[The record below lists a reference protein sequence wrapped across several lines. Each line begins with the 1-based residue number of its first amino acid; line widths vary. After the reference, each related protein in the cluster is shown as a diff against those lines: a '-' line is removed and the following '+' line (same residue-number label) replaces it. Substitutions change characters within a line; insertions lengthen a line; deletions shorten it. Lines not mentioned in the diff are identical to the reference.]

1 MLPPCGT
8 GPLPAS
14 CSPVAD
20 NFGMH
25 GIPQALLAAPCAIG
39 SLAERLGLV
48 SRTHAM
54 EQQQV
59 YYFDNNATTRVA
71 PEVVD
76 AMVPFLRDHWGNPS
90 SAYGFGAR
98 VHGHVEA
105 AREKVAALVNADPKE
120 ITFTSCGTES
130 NNTAIQSALH
140 TSGKRHVITTK
151 VEHSANIKFGEH
163 LQKHG
168 YDVTYLPVESD
179 GSLDLHVLEQAIRPD
194 TAVVSVMYANNET
207 GVLFPIEEVAA
218 ICRSKGVLCHT
229 DAVQVPGKLPI
240 DVKALGVDFLSL
252 SAHKLHA
259 PKGVGML
266 YVKRRTRFEP
276 YVIGGHQERGRRGG
290 TESVAN
296 IIAFGRAAE
305 LAMATLHDENT
316 RVRALRDRL
325 EGWVLANIPNTVRNG
340 AREPRLPN
348 TSNIAFDFV
357 EAEAVLMLL
366 DQVGICASSGSACT
380 TGSLDPSHVLSAM
393 GVVPMRARGSV
404 RFSLGI
410 YNTAE
415 DVEYLL
421 QHLPRIIQKLRD
433 ISPLNPE
440 HPDNDRYDIDAARKK
455 HEEELSAAVK
465 E

>member
-1 MLPPCGT
+1 
-8 GPLPAS
+8 
-14 CSPVAD
+14 
-20 NFGMH
+20 
-25 GIPQALLAAPCAIG
+25 
-39 SLAERLGLV
+39 
-48 SRTHAM
+48 M
-54 EQQQV
+54 EQQKV

-90 SAYGFGAR
+90 SAYAFGAR

-140 TSGKRHVITTK
+140 TTGKRHVITTK